1 MTGPVEERP
10 GTEPEGSPRTEPQGR
25 PGTQPEG
32 RSGTEGRSVAGP
44 ENGPAS
50 TGGAGD
56 SWQDA
61 SGQPGERRSG
71 LRDPQ
76 KAVRG
81 LGAGTLA
88 LEALVLLLAIQPIRV
103 VGGHLSGAAIAA
115 IVALAVACV
124 LLAGQMK
131 RSWAWN
137 AGTVLQGLL
146 MLSGLLHWSLL
157 VLGVVFA
164 LVWAYALHVRR
175 VILG

>member
-10 GTEPEGSPRTEPQGR
+10 EGGAGPQ
-25 PGTQPEG
+25 PPA
-32 RSGTEGRSVAGP
+32 AGP
-44 ENGPAS
+44 E
-50 TGGAGD
+50 AG
-56 SWQDA
+56 SA
-61 SGQPGERRSG
+61 PPGERRSG

-146 MLSGLLHWSLL
+146 LLSGLLHWSLL
-157 VLGVVFA
+157 VLGVMFA